1 VKSLLDTA
9 ENEAVLAR
17 IQALSADTKPQFGT
31 MGPAQMLAHCCVGF
45 ELASGQKT
53 MKRMFLGRIL
63 GGFAKKVA
71 LGPKPFKQGLPT
83 APAFIVR
90 DERDFATEQTRL
102 TTLVRDLAAGGAEAI
117 TRELHPFFGRMTP
130 ADWDLLMW
138 KHVDHHLGQFGA

>member
-1 VKSLLDTA
+1 MNSLLDAT
-9 ENEAVLAR
+9 ENEATLAR
-17 IQALSADTKPQFGT
+17 IQALRADTKPQFGS

-45 ELASGQKT
+45 ELASGKRT
-53 MKRMFLGRIL
+53 MKRMLMGRIL

-90 DERDFATEQTRL
+90 DDRDFTTEQTRL
-102 TTLVRDLAAGGAEAI
+102 ATLVRDFAAGGADAI
-117 TRELHPFFGRMTP
+117 TRELHPFFGRMTS

-138 KHVDHHLGQFGA
+138 KHVDHHLRQFGA